1 MNQAD
6 TPPVARSSELQLPL
20 AGVRV
25 LDFAQFLAG
34 PSCALRL
41 ADLGADVIKVERPQ
55 GGDLCRQLALAD
67 QRRGADSALFHTIN
81 RNKRSF
87 AADLKQPEH
96 LEQVRALIGT
106 ADVMIH
112 NFRPGVMERIGL
124 DYESVRTD
132 HPRLVYGTVTGYGA
146 EGPWKD
152 KPGQDLL
159 VQSLSGLTWLSG
171 NGGNGGEGAA
181 PVPLGVSV
189 VDLMTGAQLLQGILA
204 LLLRRGVSGQ
214 GGRVEVSLLESALD
228 MQFEPLTVFL
238 NGGGVPQRS
247 ANNHANPH
255 IGAPYGIY
263 RTADGFIAL
272 AMTPVD
278 ELAKLLGAGALE
290 DAAADR
296 NLWYR
301 ERDRLKQLLQ
311 DHLQQQTTARWLA
324 LLEPAGIWCADVLTW
339 PQLLQHPGFQVLDM
353 VQDLEMESGPALH
366 TTRCPIRIDQRTLR
380 SPRPAPQLGAHNGE
394 ILRELGL
401 APVDTT
407 A

>member
-1 MNQAD
+1 MNVSQVNAGSGD
-6 TPPVARSSELQLPL
+6 LPL
-20 AGVRV
+20 QGVRV
-25 LDFAQFLAG
+25 LDFSQFLAG

-41 ADLGADVIKVERPQ
+41 ADLGADVIKVERPE

-67 QRRGADSALFHTIN
+67 QRRGPDSALFHTIN

-87 AADLKQPEH
+87 AADLKSPDD
-96 LEQVRALIGT
+96 LEKVRALLGT

-112 NFRPGVMERIGL
+112 NFRPGVMERLGL
-124 DYESVRTD
+124 DYDTVRAS
-132 HPRLVYGTVTGYGA
+132 HPRLVYGTVTGYGTS
-146 EGPWKD
+146 GPWRD

-159 VQSLSGLTWLSG
+159 VQSLSGITWLSG
-171 NGGNGGEGAA
+171 NGGEDAE

-189 VDLMTGAQLLQGILA
+189 VDLMTGAQLLQGILS
-204 LLLRRGVSGQ
+204 LLVRRGVTGQ

-247 ANNHANPH
+247 TNNHANPH

-263 RTADGFIAL
+263 RTADGFLAL
-272 AMTPVD
+272 AMTPLD
-278 ELAKLLGAGALE
+278 ELARLIGAADLQQ
-290 DAAADR
+290 AAADR
-296 NLWYR
+296 SIWYS

-311 DHLQQQTTARWLA
+311 EHLLQGSTAHWLA
-324 LLEPAGIWCADVLTW
+324 ILEPAGIWCADVLTW
-339 PQLLQHPGFQVLDM
+339 PQLLEHPGFQALDM
-353 VQDLEMESGPALH
+353 VQTLDMDSGPAMQ
-366 TTRCPIRIDQRTLR
+366 TTRCPIRIDERLLR
-380 SPRPAPQLGAHNGE
+380 SARPAPALGAHTDE

-401 APVDTT
+401 AKMELH

>member
-1 MNQAD
+1 MNKFVSKTGED
-6 TPPVARSSELQLPL
+6 LQLPL
-20 AGVRV
+20 QGLRV

-87 AADLKQPEH
+87 AADLKDPAD
-96 LEQVRALIGT
+96 LERVRALVAT

-124 DYESVRTD
+124 DWESVRALN
-132 HPRLVYGTVTGYGA
+132 PRLVYGTVTGYGA
-146 EGPWKD
+146 EGPWRD

-159 VQSLSGLTWLSG
+159 VQALSGLAWLSG
-171 NGGNGGEGAA
+171 DGGDNAA

-204 LLLRRGVSGQ
+204 LLVRRGVTGK
-214 GGRVEVSLLESALD
+214 GGRVEASLLESALD

-238 NGGGVPQRS
+238 NGGGVPQRT
-247 ANNHANPH
+247 AHNHANPH

-263 RTADGFIAL
+263 RTADGFLAL
-272 AMTPVD
+272 AMTPLD
-278 ELAKLLGAGALE
+278 ALARLLGADALARE
-290 DAAADR
+290 AADAGT
-296 NLWYR
+296 WYR
-301 ERDRLKQLLQ
+301 DRDRLKQLLQ
-311 DHLQQQTTARWLA
+311 QHLGEQTTAHWLGI
-324 LLEPAGIWCADVLTW
+324 LEPAGIWCADVLTW
-339 PQLLQHPGFQVLDM
+339 PQLVQHPGFQVLDM
-353 VQDLEMESGPALH
+353 VQTLQMPEGPALQ
-366 TTRCPIRIDQRTLR
+366 TTRCPIRIDAHTLR
-380 SPRPAPQLGAHNGE
+380 SSRPAPALGAHNAE
-394 ILRELGL
+394 ILRELDASL
-401 APVDTT
+401 AESAP
-407 A
+407 

>member
-1 MNQAD
+1 MNISA
-6 TPPVARSSELQLPL
+6 TRPETSGALQLPL
-20 AGVRV
+20 EGLRV

-34 PSCALRL
+34 PSSALRL

-87 AADLKQPEH
+87 AADLKDPDD
-96 LEQVRALIGT
+96 LVKVRALIAS

-124 DYESVRTD
+124 DYEAVRAIN
-132 HPRLVYGTVTGYGA
+132 PRIVYGTVTGYGT

-171 NGGNGGEGAA
+171 NGGEDAA
-181 PVPLGVSV
+181 PVPLGASL
-189 VDLMTGAQLLQGILA
+189 VDLMTGAQLLQGILS
-204 LLLRRGVSGQ
+204 LLVRRGVTGQ

-263 RTADGFIAL
+263 RTADGFLAL

-278 ELAKLLGAGALE
+278 ELAGLLGADALRE
-290 DAAADR
+290 AAADR
-296 NLWYR
+296 SLWYSQ
-301 ERDRLKQLLQ
+301 RDRLKQLLQ
-311 DHLQQQTTARWLA
+311 DHLRPQATAHWLA
-324 LLEPAGIWCADVLTW
+324 ILEPAGIWCADVLSW
-339 PQLLQHPGFQVLDM
+339 PQLLQHPGFQALDM
-353 VQDLEMESGPALH
+353 VQTLDMESGPAMQ

-380 SPRPAPQLGAHNGE
+380 SSRPAPQLGAHTGE
-394 ILRELGL
+394 ILRELGI
-401 APVDTT
+401 AAVEAT

>member
-1 MNQAD
+1 MNLPA
-6 TPPVARSSELQLPL
+6 TPSASPDDLQLPL
-20 AGVRV
+20 AGLRV

-87 AADLKQPEH
+87 AADLKDSAD
-96 LEQVRALIGT
+96 LEQVRALIAS

-124 DYESVRTD
+124 DYEAVRAAN
-132 HPRLVYGTVTGYGA
+132 PRLVYGTVTGYGT

-159 VQSLSGLTWLSG
+159 VQSLSGLTWLS
-171 NGGNGGEGAA
+171 GNGGEGAA

-189 VDLMTGAQLLQGILA
+189 VDLMTGAQLLQGILS
-204 LLLRRGVSGQ
+204 LLVRRSVTGR

-238 NGGGVPQRS
+238 NGGGEPQRS
-247 ANNHANPH
+247 VNNHATPH

-263 RTADGFIAL
+263 RTADGFLAL

-278 ELAKLLGAGALE
+278 ELAKLLGASALQQ
-290 DAAADR
+290 AAADR
-296 NLWYR
+296 SLWYSA
-301 ERDRLKQLLQ
+301 RDRLKQLLQ
-311 DHLQQQTTARWLA
+311 DHLRLQTTAHWLA
-324 LLEPAGIWCADVLTW
+324 ILEPAGIWCADVLTW
-339 PQLLQHPGFQVLDM
+339 PQMLQHPGFQVLDM
-353 VQDLEMESGPALH
+353 VQALEMESGEAMQ

-380 SPRPAPQLGAHNGE
+380 SARPAPQLGAHNGD

-401 APVDTT
+401 APVEQT